1 MSEEL
6 LDDMSLLIFKNQL
19 LCGEMKDLKEFY
31 KDERCFLNFL
41 DTIALVSQREPAFF
55 LISPEIKDRIL
66 QIIEIHR
73 FSANEEVLAYIN
85 EILVYLNSFDS
96 IPEELAELMVRSYM
110 QFHEEL
116 RGTKFA
122 DVTQFLQALSYD
134 AAFVTALDDNDM
146 DMLRFPEFNMSS
158 FNYLICTSPDF
169 FQRKEVMDRAM
180 YVLGNEDNKAKV
192 FSKKKKQI
200 KNIRKVLNYIKT
212 KEE

>member
-55 LISPEIKDRIL
+55 LISSEIKDRIL

-85 EILVYLNSFDS
+85 EILVYLNGFDNVS
-96 IPEELAELMVRSYM
+96 EDFANLMVQSYM
-110 QFHEEL
+110 SFHEKL
-116 RGTKFA
+116 RGIKFY

-146 DMLRFPEFNMSS
+146 DMLRFPEYNLSS

-169 FQRKEVMDRAM
+169 FQRKEVMDRAI
-180 YVLGNEDNKAKV
+180 YILNNEENKAKI
-192 FSKKKKQI
+192 FSKKKRQI
-200 KNIRKVLNYIKT
+200 KNLRNVLNHIST